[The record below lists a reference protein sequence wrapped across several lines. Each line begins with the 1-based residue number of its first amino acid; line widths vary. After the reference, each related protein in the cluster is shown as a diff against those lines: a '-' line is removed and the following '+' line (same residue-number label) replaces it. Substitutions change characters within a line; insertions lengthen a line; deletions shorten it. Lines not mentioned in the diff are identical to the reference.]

1 MAKKRIS
8 FVLALSTGQFNT
20 ALTMAQK
27 KLNRVSKKMQAVGT
41 TMSRNVTAPFVAIG
55 AAGAKMAVD
64 FDKNMTKIE
73 TLVGLTG
80 QEVNAMRG
88 EVMKLAGSTAQ
99 APAELADGLFFLT
112 SAGLRGANAMETLEA
127 VSKGVA
133 IGLGEQTDL
142 AKVAAAAQ
150 NAYGADVLSASEALD
165 IFGGM
170 VQTGMFEASDLA
182 GVLGTQ
188 LGLAANLGI
197 SFEELGAMISTYT
210 KTTGDAN
217 AATTGLSG
225 VMMSFAKITPQQ
237 VEALESVGMSVEG
250 VRESLSQNGLQATL
264 IEMQGA
270 FQSSGVDLSKFFS
283 KSQALKGVLG
293 VLGNQTETYQ
303 EVLNDLGD
311 SAGFVEKGFDR
322 VSQGPGF
329 KLQKTFNDLKIAG
342 QQLGEAL
349 LPFITKMANLIT
361 TLVGKFTSLDKTTK
375 TVVAGVGI
383 LAASIGPMIGVITGI
398 GAAFAALYGPV
409 GIAIAAIAG
418 VGAAFIYI
426 RHNWEA
432 IKERISDF
440 QWMKNA
446 MLDVIGFILEYNPFS
461 VLIKG
466 YNKALEFFG
475 QNPVPNPFEML
486 EEGLEALK
494 GPTKEYENE
503 FSTFGE
509 AMRSTGAEVKNA
521 IVNMMGSQTT
531 GAVEEVKD
539 VVEDTKDVIEE
550 VAQTTETTTTKMR
563 TFFGKTAEDFQTMVD
578 NIASKAEMFNQ
589 IVQAMNNVF
598 QAFTDRKAEMLK
610 RQTED
615 EITRLEEAHE
625 ANVLDIQNREMTE
638 EQKDKMLE
646 ALEADH
652 EDKMQAI
659 KDKAAKAQ
667 RKIQRKQAKAQKVAD
682 LFSIVA
688 STARSIQSAVAASP
702 LTGGMPWAGI
712 NAGIGASQIAAV
724 LAQPLPAL
732 AKGGLAFG
740 DTLARV
746 GDNPNAQMDP
756 EVIAPLSK
764 LQNMIGNER
773 VEVVGRISG
782 QDILLS
788 NKRAQNRLNT
798 M

>member
-8 FVLALSTGQFNT
+8 FVLALSTGQFST

-27 KLNRVSKKMQAVGT
+27 KLTRVSKQMKNVGS

-55 AAGAKMAVD
+55 AAGAKMAID

-88 EVMKLAGSTAQ
+88 EVMKLSGATAQ

-188 LGLAANLGI
+188 LGLASNLGI

-237 VEALESVGMSVEG
+237 VRALESVGMSVEG

-270 FQSSGVDLSKFFS
+270 FQASGVDLSAFFS

-293 VLGNQTETYQ
+293 VLGTQTETYK
-303 EVLNDLGD
+303 EVLDDLGD
-311 SAGFVEKGFDR
+311 SAGFVENGFER
-322 VSQGPGF
+322 VSEGPGF
-329 KLQKTFNDLKIAG
+329 KLQKTFNDLKLAG

-349 LPFITKMANLIT
+349 LPFIVKLANVVT
-361 TLVGKFTSLDKTTK
+361 TLVNKFTSLSKTSK
-375 TVVAGVGI
+375 TVVAGIGI
-383 LAASIGPMIGVITGI
+383 LVASIGPAISIIGGI
-398 GAAFAALYGPV
+398 GSAFVALTGPI

-418 VGAAFIYI
+418 IGAAFIYI
-426 RHNWEA
+426 RHNWDA
-432 IKERISDF
+432 TKERLGDMDF
-440 QWMKNA
+440 IKNS
-446 MLDVIGFILEYNPFS
+446 MIDLLQFIVENNPFS
-461 VLIKG
+461 LLIQG
-466 YNKALEFFG
+466 YNKAVSYLG
-475 QNPVPNPFEML
+475 GTQIPNPFEGIL
-486 EEGLEALK
+486 DGLDEYK
-494 GPTKEYENE
+494 SETKEFEHE

-509 AMRSTGAEVKNA
+509 AMRATGNEVKNA
-521 IVNMMGSQTT
+521 LVNMVGTETT
-531 GAVEEVKD
+531 GAVEEVKEN
-539 VVEDTKDVIEE
+539 VEE
-550 VAQTTETTTTKMR
+550 VEEAIEKIGNTTQTTTEKLK
-563 TFFGKTAEDFQTMVD
+563 TFFGMTSENFSNMVTTIAE
-578 NIASKAEMFNQ
+578 KAEMVNQ
-589 IVQAMNNVF
+589 VVQSMNTVF
-598 QAFTDRKAEMLK
+598 QAFTDRKSEMLR

-615 EITRLEEAHE
+615 EKAQLEEQHQL
-625 ANVLDIQNREMTE
+625 NVERIENMEGSE
-638 EQKDKMLE
+638 EQKNALLEQLETDHTNAMLDIE
-646 ALEADH
+646 E
-652 EDKMQAI
+652 
-659 KDKAAKAQ
+659 KAGKEQ

-682 LFSIVA
+682 IFSIVA

-702 LTGGMPWAGI
+702 LTGGMPWSGI
-712 NAGIGASQIAAV
+712 NAGIGAAQVAAV

-773 VEVVGRISG
+773 VEVIGRISG
-782 QDILLS
+782 QDILLA

>member
-8 FVLALSTGQFNT
+8 FVLALSTGQFST

-27 KLNRVSKKMQAVGT
+27 KLTRVSKQMKNVGS

-55 AAGAKMAVD
+55 AAGAKMAID

-88 EVMKLAGSTAQ
+88 EVMKLSGATAQ

-188 LGLAANLGI
+188 LGLASNLGI

-237 VEALESVGMSVEG
+237 VRALESVGMSVEG

-270 FQSSGVDLSKFFS
+270 FQASGVDLSAFFS

-293 VLGNQTETYQ
+293 VLGTQTETYK
-303 EVLNDLGD
+303 EVLDDLGD
-311 SAGFVEKGFDR
+311 SAGFVENGFER
-322 VSQGPGF
+322 VSEGPGF
-329 KLQKTFNDLKIAG
+329 KLQKTFNDLKLAG

-349 LPFITKMANLIT
+349 LPFIVKLANVVT
-361 TLVGKFTSLDKTTK
+361 TLVNKFTSLSKTSK
-375 TVVAGVGI
+375 TVVAGIGI
-383 LAASIGPMIGVITGI
+383 LVASIGPAISIIGGI
-398 GAAFAALYGPV
+398 GSAFVALTGPI

-418 VGAAFIYI
+418 IGAAFIYI
-426 RHNWEA
+426 RHNWDA
-432 IKERISDF
+432 TKERLGDMDF
-440 QWMKNA
+440 IKNS
-446 MLDVIGFILEYNPFS
+446 MIDLLQFIVENNPFS
-461 VLIKG
+461 LLIQG
-466 YNKALEFFG
+466 YNKAVSYLG
-475 QNPVPNPFEML
+475 GTQIPNPFEGIL
-486 EEGLEALK
+486 DGLDEYK
-494 GPTKEYENE
+494 SETKEFEHE
-503 FSTFGE
+503 FSTLGE
-509 AMRSTGAEVKNA
+509 AMRATGNEVKNA
-521 IVNMMGSQTT
+521 LVNMVGTETT
-531 GAVEEVKD
+531 GAVEEVKEN
-539 VVEDTKDVIEE
+539 VEE
-550 VAQTTETTTTKMR
+550 VEEAIEKIGNTTQTTTEKLK
-563 TFFGKTAEDFQTMVD
+563 TFFGMTSENFSNMVTTIAE
-578 NIASKAEMFNQ
+578 KAEMVNQ
-589 IVQAMNNVF
+589 VVQSMNTVF
-598 QAFTDRKAEMLK
+598 QAFTDRKSEMLR

-615 EITRLEEAHE
+615 EKAQLEEQHQL
-625 ANVLDIQNREMTE
+625 NVERIENMEGSE
-638 EQKDKMLE
+638 EQKNALLEQLETDHTNAMLDIE
-646 ALEADH
+646 E
-652 EDKMQAI
+652 
-659 KDKAAKAQ
+659 KAGKEQ

-682 LFSIVA
+682 IFSIVA

-702 LTGGMPWAGI
+702 LTGGMPWSGI
-712 NAGIGASQIAAV
+712 NAGIGAAQVAAV

-773 VEVVGRISG
+773 VEVIGRISG
-782 QDILLS
+782 QDILLA